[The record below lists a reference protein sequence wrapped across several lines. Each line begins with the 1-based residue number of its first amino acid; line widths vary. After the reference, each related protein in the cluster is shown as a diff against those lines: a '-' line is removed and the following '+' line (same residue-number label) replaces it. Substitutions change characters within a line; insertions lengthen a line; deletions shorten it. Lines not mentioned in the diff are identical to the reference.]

1 MPPLLELLHDLTEP
15 QAHPPG
21 NIFCL
26 QHCLAIFIQNDDVYC
41 FMLSDFGVPPPP
53 DQEQYWRGREQI
65 HRELLLVVGLRQ
77 RTPAHPPQPTLGRLL
92 ETLGETVVNEDFV
105 NSKIFLYYFFEDTT
119 QETQASHII
128 VVWCTEYSNGPIMCQ
143 DTSAVN
149 HFWLVII
156 STPRS

>member
-1 MPPLLELLHDLTEP
+1 
-15 QAHPPG
+15 
-21 NIFCL
+21 
-26 QHCLAIFIQNDDVYC
+26 
-41 FMLSDFGVPPPP
+41 MLSDFGVPPPP

-77 RTPAHPPQPTLGRLL
+77 RTPARPPQPTLGRLL
-92 ETLGETVVNEDFV
+92 ETLGETVVNEDFG

-119 QETQASHII
+119 QEPQASHII

>member
-1 MPPLLELLHDLTEP
+1 
-15 QAHPPG
+15 
-21 NIFCL
+21 
-26 QHCLAIFIQNDDVYC
+26 
-41 FMLSDFGVPPPP
+41 MLSVFGVPPPP

-92 ETLGETVVNEDFV
+92 ETLGETVVNGGFV

-149 HFWLVII
+149 HFWSVII